1 MSGIHRFRV
10 QKIMLNQCFTNINFI
25 LAQKYWSIS
34 FPTVGKDRQYRLVN
48 ENWCHPVIPTPVP
61 SMHTSIPLILLFE
74 YSHPFPNPLFCSYP
88 RHIVSLLFECG
99 RGSLDFFLIL
109 HWHKL
114 TLNTI
119 IVAHSDRLGYTGCVS
134 FFTFEPKTVVHVIWF
149 LITKMLNIT

>member
-10 QKIMLNQCFTNINFI
+10 QKIMLNQCFKNINFI

-88 RHIVSLLFECG
+88 RHIVTLLFECG
-99 RGSLDFFLIL
+99 RGLPRFFLIL

-114 TLNTI
+114 TLNCSTFWQTI
-119 IVAHSDRLGYTGCVS
+119 QVVLASSLLSQKRLSMWSDFWLQRC
-134 FFTFEPKTVVHVIWF
+134 
-149 LITKMLNIT
+149 LILRSDK